1 MLLRFNEGAIVR
13 LKLVG
18 FQEPFSVEGR
28 VVVVTSDEVV
38 IAPQVKIISDGSSIP
53 FQTIDDGSRRCHYRR
68 LHIICWEYIP
78 FEELLS
84 ETKNLP
90 PDCLPENISMFDPH
104 TSICTGLGKNFG
116 NIREEF

>member
-53 FQTIDDGSRRCHYRR
+53 FQTIDDGFSTRR
-68 LHIICWEYIP
+68 
-78 FEELLS
+78 ELSSKLS
-84 ETKNLP
+84 
-90 PDCLPENISMFDPH
+90 F
-104 TSICTGLGKNFG
+104 SILLC
-116 NIREEF
+116 

>member
-38 IAPQVKIISDGSSIP
+38 IIIEDFILSVGSIFLLRNYYLKRKIFHLTVCLKTSVCSILTP
-53 FQTIDDGSRRCHYRR
+53 AFV
-68 LHIICWEYIP
+68 LA
-78 FEELLS
+78 
-84 ETKNLP
+84 
-90 PDCLPENISMFDPH
+90 
-104 TSICTGLGKNFG
+104 
-116 NIREEF
+116 